1 MNNTPS
7 QAARRAGATGPEPV
21 QSQISSAHSISAPPS
36 PLADFNPDF
45 TDKILLA
52 ALRPIAEKW
61 FRLEVRGSEHIPDSG
76 PGLVTAN
83 HSGAIALDALM
94 TQLAVFDNHPRHRH
108 VHMLAADLVFELP
121 VVADIARAAGH
132 AVANP
137 NAAHRLLTSGH
148 LVGVWPEGFAGVGKT
163 WAKRYQLQQFAKG
176 GFVVTA
182 KLANSP
188 IIPTAIV
195 GAEEAYPMIA
205 DFTPLAKALKL
216 PYFPITPTFP
226 ALGPLGLV
234 PLPSKWI
241 IQFGAPILPE
251 ELPDPY
257 DEKAVLQKSQ
267 EIRLLIQ
274 DMVDALV
281 ADRGSAF

>member
-21 QSQISSAHSISAPPS
+21 QSKISSAHSISAPPS
-36 PLADFNPDF
+36 PLADFNPEF
-45 TDKILLA
+45 TDKVLLA
-52 ALRPIAEKW
+52 ALRPFADKW
-61 FRLEVRGSEHIPDSG
+61 FRLQVRGIENVPLEG
-76 PGLVTAN
+76 PGLITGN

-94 TQLAVFDNHPRHRH
+94 TQLAVFDNHPNHRN

-148 LVGVWPEGFAGVGKT
+148 LVGVWPEGFSGVGKT
-163 WAKRYQLQQFAKG
+163 WSKRYQLQQFAKG

-182 KLANSP
+182 KLANAP
-188 IIPTAIV
+188 IIPTAII

-226 ALGPLGLV
+226 ALGPLGLL

-241 IQFGAPILPE
+241 IEFGTPILPE
-251 ELPDPY
+251 DLPDPY
-257 DEKAVLQKSQ
+257 DEKSVLDFSHA
-267 EIRLLIQ
+267 IRLRIQ
-274 DMVDALV
+274 TMVDELLHE
-281 ADRGSAF
+281 RGSAF